1 MIGTFPDVL
10 RCHGMEARS
19 DFQLPAPCLA
29 NTNAKSNGRRSYPR
43 GYPSFGRFESWGRFE
58 PLQIVVNLAGLSA
71 DTGKVRL
78 GRTVAKVF
86 GT

>member
-1 MIGTFPDVL
+1 M
-10 RCHGMEARS
+10 
-19 DFQLPAPCLA
+19 
-29 NTNAKSNGRRSYPR
+29 
-43 GYPSFGRFESWGRFE
+43 
-58 PLQIVVNLAGLSA
+58 QIVVNLAGLSA

>member
-1 MIGTFPDVL
+1 MPGPG
-10 RCHGMEARS
+10 CAS
-19 DFQLPAPCLA
+19 
-29 NTNAKSNGRRSYPR
+29 TNAKSNRRRSYPR